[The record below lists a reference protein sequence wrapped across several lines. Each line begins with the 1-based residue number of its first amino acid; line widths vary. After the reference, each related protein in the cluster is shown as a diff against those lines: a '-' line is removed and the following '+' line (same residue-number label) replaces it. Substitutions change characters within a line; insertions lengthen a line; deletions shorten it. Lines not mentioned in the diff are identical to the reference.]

1 MQVNVCIYVIIN
13 PIINIIKAIPTFNFT
28 SKAAKNL
35 AKKYAAKLEE
45 KAAKV
50 VPTPFSLDFEEVEKQ
65 IILTLKDNK
74 EQEFYSTAKNIKV
87 GNFCIVLQKIAS
99 VFPMWYSKSS
109 TSALLVMFIIKHM
122 KMGTNIIEIKEE
134 DFCTYSNCSPRAFY
148 NAIDAVIRPECNHPC
163 TGDTL
168 ALLARTT
175 KKGIYVVNHNFIYRG
190 NYDEFVTIYEEKFP
204 NGCKLDNKGRVIL
217 D

>member
-1 MQVNVCIYVIIN
+1 
-13 PIINIIKAIPTFNFT
+13 
-28 SKAAKNL
+28 
-35 AKKYAAKLEE
+35 
-45 KAAKV
+45 
-50 VPTPFSLDFEEVEKQ
+50 
-65 IILTLKDNK
+65 
-74 EQEFYSTAKNIKV
+74 
-87 GNFCIVLQKIAS
+87 
-99 VFPMWYSKSS
+99 MWYSKSS

-134 DFCTYSNCSPRAFY
+134 DFCLYANCSPKTFY

-190 NYDEFVTIYEEKFP
+190 NYDEFVTIYEENFP
-204 NGCKLDNKGRVIL
+204 MVVNLIIRVELFLINL
-217 D
+217 LIKRSPDLPLW

>member
-1 MQVNVCIYVIIN
+1 MQVNGYIYVIIN
-13 PIINIIKAIPTFNFT
+13 LIINLIKVMPTFNFT
-28 SKAAKNL
+28 SKAAKSF

-65 IILTLKDNK
+65 IVLTLKDNK

-134 DFCTYSNCSPRAFY
+134 DFCKYSNCSPRAFY

>member
-1 MQVNVCIYVIIN
+1 M
-13 PIINIIKAIPTFNFT
+13 PTLNFT
-28 SKAAKNL
+28 SKAAKSF

-65 IILTLKDNK
+65 ILLTLKDNK

-134 DFCTYSNCSPRAFY
+134 DFCLYANCSPKTFY

-204 NGCKLDNKGRVIL
+204 DGCKLDNKGRVIL

>member
-1 MQVNVCIYVIIN
+1 
-13 PIINIIKAIPTFNFT
+13 
-28 SKAAKNL
+28 
-35 AKKYAAKLEE
+35 
-45 KAAKV
+45 
-50 VPTPFSLDFEEVEKQ
+50 
-65 IILTLKDNK
+65 
-74 EQEFYSTAKNIKV
+74 
-87 GNFCIVLQKIAS
+87 
-99 VFPMWYSKSS
+99 MWYSKSS

-134 DFCTYSNCSPRAFY
+134 DFCLYANCSPKTFY

-204 NGCKLDNKGRVIL
+204 DGCKLDNKGRVIL

>member
-1 MQVNVCIYVIIN
+1 MQL
-13 PIINIIKAIPTFNFT
+13 
-28 SKAAKNL
+28 NL
-35 AKKYAAKLEE
+35 KKKPQ
-45 KAAKV
+45 KF

-65 IILTLKDNK
+65 IVLTLKDNK

-134 DFCTYSNCSPRAFY
+134 DFCLYANCSPKTFY

-204 NGCKLDNKGRVIL
+204 DGCKLDNKGRVIL

>member
-1 MQVNVCIYVIIN
+1 MSTIVYKNCHICNIIN
-13 PIINIIKAIPTFNFT
+13 LIKVMPTLNFA
-28 SKAAKNL
+28 SKATKNF

-50 VPTPFSLDFEEVEKQ
+50 VPTPFSLDFEEIEKQ

-74 EQEFYSTAKNIKV
+74 EQEFHSTTKNIKV
-87 GNFCIVLQKIAS
+87 GNFCIVLQNFGVVA
-99 VFPMWYSKSS
+99 PMWYSKCIM
-109 TSALLVMFIIKHM
+109 SAYLVAYIIRHL
-122 KMGTNIIEIKEE
+122 KMNTNIIEIQENE
-134 DFCTYSNCSPRAFY
+134 FCAFANCARQSFY
-148 NAIDAVIRPECNHPC
+148 NAIDAVIRPECNKPC

-190 NYDEFVTIYEEKFP
+190 NYDEFVTMQEDMFP